1 MIGTA
6 NEFNNM
12 WILDVLLKFLCLST
26 VSTLGTSL
34 LDTDEVKYKQR
45 LSKIVVII
53 K

>member
-26 VSTLGTSL
+26 VSTST
-34 LDTDEVKYKQR
+34 YKFIGYWRGQ
-45 LSKIVVII
+45 IQATI
-53 K
+53 KQDCCDH